1 MTEAANE
8 DDAMQGGNTR
18 VTGLGRALLTSKL
31 AQVGELAVVFLV
43 ALAVIMGAGPLV
55 GENPLAR
62 QGVVWVANVL
72 MLVMVWLGLAC
83 AGKVGVT
90 LD

>member
-1 MTEAANE
+1 
-8 DDAMQGGNTR
+8 MQDENTMA
-18 VTGLGRALLTSKL
+18 TGLGRTLLTSKL
-31 AQVGELAVVFLV
+31 AQVGEVVIVFIVAVTL
-43 ALAVIMGAGPLV
+43 IMGAQPLV

-72 MLVMVWLGLAC
+72 MLVMVWLERAC
-83 AGKVGVT
+83 V